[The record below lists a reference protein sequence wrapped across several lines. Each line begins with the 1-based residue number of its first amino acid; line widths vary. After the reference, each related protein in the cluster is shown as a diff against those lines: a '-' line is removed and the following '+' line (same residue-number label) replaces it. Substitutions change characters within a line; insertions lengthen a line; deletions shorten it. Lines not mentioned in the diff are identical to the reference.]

1 MCYVILVCYRI
12 YQLHAVIADMMLFE
26 AVNDKVVLF
35 SLKFLGVALGA
46 VMKSILWII
55 CYV

>member
-1 MCYVILVCYRI
+1 MCYAILVCYRI
-12 YQLHAVIADMMLFE
+12 YQLHAVIADMMWFE
-26 AVNDKVVLF
+26 AVNDKVVVF